1 MNRIGKSGLT
11 LAGIAVV
18 CTGIVALTYELTAER
33 IEENRKAH
41 AEALLAAALGDIG
54 YDSSLTDSRRTLPAP
69 HGLPGDD
76 AADIYRAELNGR
88 TVAVLFAVTAM
99 DGYAG
104 PIRLLI
110 GVRADGRLSGVRVVS
125 HDETPGLG
133 DQIESRRTDWILQFD
148 GKSLVDPAP
157 TDWAIRADGGDFDQI
172 TGASVS
178 SRAVLKAVR
187 DTLLYF
193 ADNRDAVLGTGEAL
207 KTDDENRQ

>member
-1 MNRIGKSGLT
+1 VNRIGKSGLT

-18 CTGIVALTYELTAER
+18 CTTIVALTYELTAER
-33 IEENRKAH
+33 IVDNRKAH
-41 AEALLAAALGDIG
+41 AEALLASALGGIV
-54 YDSSLTDSRRTLPAP
+54 YDGSLTDAQFTLTPP

-76 AADIYRAELNGR
+76 AADVYRASLNG
-88 TVAVLFAVTAM
+88 TPVAVLFAVTAM

-110 GVRADGRLSGVRVVS
+110 GIRADGRLSGVRVVS

-133 DQIESRRTDWILQFD
+133 DQIDSARSDWIFQFD
-148 GKSLVDPAP
+148 GQSLADPAP
-157 TDWAIRADGGDFDQI
+157 ADWAIRADGGSFDQI

-178 SRAVLKAVR
+178 SRAVVEAVR

-193 ADNRDAVLGTGEAL
+193 ADNRDTVLGADEIPTAA
-207 KTDDENRQ
+207 DDEDT

>member
-1 MNRIGKSGLT
+1 MNRIARSGLT

-18 CTGIVALTYELTAER
+18 CTAIVALTHELTAER
-33 IEENRKAH
+33 IAENRRAH
-41 AEALLAAALGDIG
+41 AEALLAAALGDID
-54 YDSSLTDSRRTLPAP
+54 YDGSLTDSRRTLTAP
-69 HGLPGDD
+69 HGLPGEDD
-76 AADIYRAELNGR
+76 ADIYRAELNGR
-88 TVAVLFAVTAM
+88 PVAVLFAVTAM

-110 GVRADGRLSGVRVVS
+110 GVRADGRLGGVRVAS

-133 DQIESRRTDWILQFD
+133 DQIESRRSDWIFQFD
-148 GKSLVDPAP
+148 GKSLADPAP
-157 TDWAIRADGGDFDQI
+157 TGWAIRADGGDFDQI

-193 ADNRDAVLGTGEAL
+193 ADNRNTVLGSGETL
-207 KTDDENRQ
+207 KTADDEDT

>member
-1 MNRIGKSGLT
+1 MNRIAGTGLT

-18 CTGIVALTYELTAER
+18 CTAIVALTYELTAER
-33 IEENRKAH
+33 IADNRKAH
-41 AEALLAAALGDIG
+41 VEAQLASALGGID
-54 YDSSLTDSRRTLPAP
+54 YDGSLTDDQLRLPPP
-69 HGLPGDD
+69 HDLPGDEP
-76 AADIYRAELNGR
+76 ADIYRAHLNGR
-88 TVAVLFAVTAM
+88 PVAVLFAVTAM

-110 GVRADGRLSGVRVVS
+110 GVRADGRLSGVRVAS

-133 DQIESRRTDWILQFD
+133 DQIESRRSDWIFQFD
-148 GKSLVDPAP
+148 GKSLANPVP
-157 TDWAIRADGGDFDQI
+157 TGWAIRADGGDFDQI

-193 ADNRDAVLGTGEAL
+193 ADNREAVLGTGETL
-207 KTDDENRQ
+207 KTGDDEDP

>member
-18 CTGIVALTYELTAER
+18 CTAIVALTYELTAER
-33 IEENRKAH
+33 IAENRQAH
-41 AEALLAAALGDIG
+41 AEALLASALGDIS
-54 YDSSLTDSRRTLPAP
+54 YDGSLTDRQVTLTPP

-76 AADIYRAELNGR
+76 AADIYRADLNGR
-88 TVAVLFAVTAM
+88 PVAVLFAVTAM

-133 DQIESRRTDWILQFD
+133 DRIESRRSDWIYQFD
-148 GKSLVDPAP
+148 GRSLADPVP
-157 TDWAIRADGGDFDQI
+157 TAWAIRADGGDFDQI

-193 ADNRDAVLGTGEAL
+193 ADNRDTILGTGETLTAA
-207 KTDDENRQ
+207 DDEDS